1 MGREGRGDE
10 KRRRRGRDS
19 MGNRHKFFSL
29 PVVGIL
35 ESSPDLFFS
44 LSFSVLFGNVDKREE
59 G

>member
-10 KRRRRGRDS
+10 KRRRRDG
-19 MGNRHKFFSL
+19 MGNRHKYFSL